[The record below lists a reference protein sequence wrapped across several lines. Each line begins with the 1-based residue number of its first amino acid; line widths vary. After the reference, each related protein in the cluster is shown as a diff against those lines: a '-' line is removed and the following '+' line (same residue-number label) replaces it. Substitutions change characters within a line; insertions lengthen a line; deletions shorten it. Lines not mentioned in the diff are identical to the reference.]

1 MKFALEIE
9 LGNDA
14 IRDFYDIA
22 QALISMARKFEMRHN
37 CDIEVGQWDT
47 SALRD
52 TNGNTIGQWEIKE

>member
-9 LGNDA
+9 LGNDTM
-14 IRDFYDIA
+14 RDFYDIA
-22 QALISMARKFEMRHN
+22 QALIGMARKFEMRHN